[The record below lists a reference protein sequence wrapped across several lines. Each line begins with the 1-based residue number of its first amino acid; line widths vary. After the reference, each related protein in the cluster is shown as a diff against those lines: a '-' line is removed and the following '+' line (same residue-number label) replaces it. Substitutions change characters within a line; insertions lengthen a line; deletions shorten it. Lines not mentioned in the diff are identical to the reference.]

1 MWASLTAGACCRLAW
16 VCVIACRVLTLE
28 GPLFTLHG
36 QIENTWSELDLR
48 ILTYKDSR
56 DTFIL
61 GAVDDVTVALDES
74 LVSVNMILGSRFVGP
89 IREPV
94 DGVYKRL
101 LAMQVRVVLLEAGK
115 ARIEP
120 YTLCL
125 CSVAVY
131 RCVVG
136 CTPLYFATPVARP
149 PPPFAGVPGAV
160 DRSAAQVD
168 RSGAHLHRPRHH
180 ASATWGDQGLPGSGR
195 GVAGRHATV
204 WPLTLLKN
212 LGFS

>member
-1 MWASLTAGACCRLAW
+1 M
-16 VCVIACRVLTLE
+16 
-28 GPLFTLHG
+28 HG

-101 LAMQVRVVLLEAGK
+101 LAMQVRVVLRRLQ
-115 ARIEP
+115 
-120 YTLCL
+120 C
-125 CSVAVY
+125 
-131 RCVVG
+131 
-136 CTPLYFATPVARP
+136 RP
-149 PPPFAGVPGAV
+149 P
-160 DRSAAQVD
+160 
-168 RSGAHLHRPRHH
+168 
-180 ASATWGDQGLPGSGR
+180 T
-195 GVAGRHATV
+195 
-204 WPLTLLKN
+204 
-212 LGFS
+212 